1 MKKLLQTVHRDIN
14 YPIHVKQE
22 FKTMKYNETLAL
34 RVAERL
40 MHIPDVEEKLMFN
53 GLVFMVN
60 GKMCIGVSKEG
71 MMVRLDPNELENL
84 SDKDGWE
91 QMVMGSRP
99 MKGYISVSEDVL
111 SRNDELD
118 FWVKLALAFNP
129 FAKASKK
136 K

>member
-1 MKKLLQTVHRDIN
+1 MRA
-14 YPIHVKQE
+14 
-22 FKTMKYNETLAL
+22 YNETLAL

-40 MHIPDVEEKLMFN
+40 MHIADVEEKLMFS

-60 GKMCIGVSKEG
+60 GKMCLGVSKNSL
-71 MMVRLDPNELENL
+71 MVRLDPNSLESL
-84 SDKDGWE
+84 SHKDGWQ
-91 QMVMGSRP
+91 QMIMGDRP

-111 SRNDELD
+111 GRNDELD

>member
-1 MKKLLQTVHRDIN
+1 MRV
-14 YPIHVKQE
+14 
-22 FKTMKYNETLAL
+22 YNETLAH
-34 RVAERL
+34 RIAERL
-40 MHIPDVEEKLMFN
+40 MHIADVEEKLMFS

-71 MMVRLDPNELENL
+71 LMVRLDPNALENL

-91 QMVMGSRP
+91 QMVMGGRP

-111 SRNDELD
+111 VRNDELD
-118 FWVKLALAFNP
+118 FWVKLALDFNP

>member
-1 MKKLLQTVHRDIN
+1 MRV
-14 YPIHVKQE
+14 
-22 FKTMKYNETLAL
+22 YNETLAL

-40 MHIPDVEEKLMFN
+40 LHVADVEEKLMFN
-53 GLVFMVN
+53 GLIFMVN
-60 GKMCIGVSKEG
+60 GKMCIGISKNG
-71 MMVRLDPNELENL
+71 MMVRLDPNTLENL

-91 QMVMGSRP
+91 QMVMGGRP

-111 SRNDELD
+111 IRNDELD
-118 FWVKLALAFNP
+118 FWVKLALDFNP

>member
-1 MKKLLQTVHRDIN
+1 MRI
-14 YPIHVKQE
+14 
-22 FKTMKYNETLAL
+22 YNETLTL

-40 MHIPDVEEKLMFN
+40 MHIEDVTEKEMFG
-53 GLVFMVN
+53 GLIFMVN
-60 GKMCIGVSKEG
+60 GKMCIGVSKNSI
-71 MMVRLDPNELENL
+71 MVRIDPATLEKL
-84 SDKDGWE
+84 SHKDGWE
-91 QMVMGSRP
+91 QMVMGGIL

-118 FWVKLALAFNP
+118 FWVNLALAFNP

>member
-1 MKKLLQTVHRDIN
+1 
-14 YPIHVKQE
+14 
-22 FKTMKYNETLAL
+22 MKYNETLAI

-60 GKMCIGVSKEG
+60 GKMCLGISKES
-71 MMVRLDPNELENL
+71 MMVRLNPNQLENL
-84 SDKDGWE
+84 SHKDGWQ
-91 QMVMGSRP
+91 QMVMSDRP

-118 FWVKLALAFNP
+118 FWVNLALAFNP

>member
-1 MKKLLQTVHRDIN
+1 
-14 YPIHVKQE
+14 
-22 FKTMKYNETLAL
+22 MKYNETLAL

-40 MHIPDVEEKLMFN
+40 LHVADVEEKLMFN
-53 GLVFMVN
+53 GLIFMVN
-60 GKMCIGVSKEG
+60 GKMCIGISKNG
-71 MMVRLDPNELENL
+71 MMVRLDPNTLENL

-91 QMVMGSRP
+91 QMVMGGRP

-111 SRNDELD
+111 IRNDELD
-118 FWVKLALAFNP
+118 FWVKLALDFNP

>member
-1 MKKLLQTVHRDIN
+1 MR
-14 YPIHVKQE
+14 
-22 FKTMKYNETLAL
+22 YNETLAL

-40 MHIPDVEEKLMFN
+40 MHIQDVVEKEMFS

-60 GKMCIGVSKEG
+60 GKMCLGVSKNS
-71 MMVRLDPNELENL
+71 MMVRLDPSTLESL

-91 QMVMGSRP
+91 QMVMGDRP

-111 SRNDELD
+111 GRNDELD
-118 FWVKLALAFNP
+118 FWVNLALAFNP
-129 FAKASKK
+129 MAKASKK

>member
-1 MKKLLQTVHRDIN
+1 MRT
-14 YPIHVKQE
+14 
-22 FKTMKYNETLAL
+22 YNETLAL

-40 MHIPDVEEKLMFN
+40 MHIPDVEEKLMFT

-71 MMVRLDPNELENL
+71 MMVRLDPNDLDNL

-91 QMVMGSRP
+91 QMVMGGRP

-111 SRNDELD
+111 GRNDELD
-118 FWVKLALAFNP
+118 FWVKLALDFNP
-129 FAKASKK
+129 YAKASKK

>member
-1 MKKLLQTVHRDIN
+1 MRT
-14 YPIHVKQE
+14 
-22 FKTMKYNETLAL
+22 YNENLAL

-40 MHIPDVEEKLMFN
+40 MHIADVEEKLMFT

-60 GKMCIGVSKEG
+60 GKMCLGISKDG
-71 MMVRLDPNELENL
+71 MMVRLDPGTLENL

-91 QMVMGSRP
+91 QMVMGGRP

-118 FWVKLALAFNP
+118 FWVKLALDFNP
-129 FAKASKK
+129 FAKASRKK

>member
-1 MKKLLQTVHRDIN
+1 MR
-14 YPIHVKQE
+14 
-22 FKTMKYNETLAL
+22 YNETLAL

-40 MHIPDVEEKLMFN
+40 MHIPDVEEKLMFS

-60 GKMCIGVSKEG
+60 GKMCLGVSQKS
-71 MMVRLDPNELENL
+71 MMVRLDPNTLENI
-84 SDKDGWE
+84 SHKDGWQ
-91 QMVMGSRP
+91 QMVMGDRP
-99 MKGYISVSEDVL
+99 MKGYVSVSEDVL

>member
-1 MKKLLQTVHRDIN
+1 MRT
-14 YPIHVKQE
+14 
-22 FKTMKYNETLAL
+22 YNETLAL

-40 MHIPDVEEKLMFN
+40 MHIPDIEEKLMFS

-71 MMVRLDPNELENL
+71 LMVRLDPNALENL

-91 QMVMGSRP
+91 QMVMGGRP

-111 SRNDELD
+111 VRNDELD
-118 FWVKLALAFNP
+118 FWVKLALDFNP

-136 K
+136 R

>member
-1 MKKLLQTVHRDIN
+1 
-14 YPIHVKQE
+14 
-22 FKTMKYNETLAL
+22 MKYNETLAL

-60 GKMCIGVSKEG
+60 GKMCLGISKES
-71 MMVRLDPNELENL
+71 MMVRLDPNQLENL
-84 SDKDGWE
+84 SHKDGWQ
-91 QMVMGSRP
+91 QMVMGGRP

-111 SRNDELD
+111 TRNDELD
-118 FWVKLALAFNP
+118 FWIKLALDFNP
-129 FAKASKK
+129 FAIASKK